1 MTLSEEDVLWYK
13 QNIPNTPFKDF
24 EKIINVIG
32 NENGDVKS
40 EEKPAKNEK
49 TAPVTYLQKYSDN
62 QILAEAVII
71 GKEPCFLVS
80 ENGIIT
86 PKKQI
91 LDGDRIIQPF
101 LSEMYIN
108 KPYTFKSIGEVQ
120 QYIEETKNETLD
132 SFYKTVKIV
141 WKKYVDADDFHVS
154 ICAAD
159 TIFTYFQDKI
169 GLTHYL
175 FFVGNAGSGK
185 SNNLTVF
192 QFLGYRNMTST
203 GLSYANIYQFLGSGD
218 EGLGTICEDEAD
230 NIDEDNEKMR
240 IYKNGYT
247 TGRPTTK
254 TDTTYGRKQFKFNNF
269 CFKAFA
275 AERLPDSMKAKGFNQ
290 RILEIPCVYGFPEYD
305 ISEVANPAGEDE
317 FQYLLDELLE
327 TRNKLLIYKLQH
339 HHEKIPNI
347 KINLKNRE
355 KQLFKPVLRVF
366 QKTGTLYELLPV
378 ISEYVSKKRQANANT
393 FHAYLYNI
401 VKDLIK
407 EKDTYE
413 LETSDI
419 WLSVI
424 SDLDGREIPGKPLS
438 YETVEFDTISQ
449 KMVTQAMKDVFGG
462 LPPKRHGSTSKLVFN
477 AEKFKKIGR
486 IYQLNLDVKITEG
499 EDGIGDD
506 GYDGYDSGNVGLD
519 KHLNGEGE

>member
-1 MTLSEEDVLWYK
+1 MTLSEEDVLWHK

-32 NENGDVKS
+32 NGNGEAKT
-40 EEKPAKNEK
+40 EEKQNKNEK
-49 TAPVTYLQKYSDN
+49 GTPVTYLQKYSDN

-101 LSEMYIN
+101 PSEMYIN
-108 KPYTFKSIGEVQ
+108 RPYIFKSINEVQ
-120 QYIEETKNETLD
+120 QYIEETKDVSLD

-218 EGLGTICEDEAD
+218 EGIGTICEDEAD

-275 AERLPDSMKAKGFNQ
+275 AERLPDSIKAKGFNQ
-290 RILEIPCVYGFPEYD
+290 RILEIPCVYGFPEND
-305 ISEVANPAGEDE
+305 ISEVANPAGEEE

-327 TRNKLLIYKLQH
+327 TRNKLLIYRLQH

-366 QKTGTLYELLPV
+366 QKTGVLNELLPV
-378 ISEYVSKKRQANANT
+378 ISQYVSKKREGNANT
-393 FHAYLYNI
+393 LHAFLYNV
-401 VKDLIK
+401 VKNLIQTK
-407 EKDTYE
+407 NSYE

-419 WLSVI
+419 WVSVI
-424 SDLDGREIPGKPLS
+424 EDLEGRDIPGKPLS
-438 YETVEFDTISQ
+438 CETAEFGVISQ
-449 KMVTQAMKDVFGG
+449 KMIIQVMKDVFGAS
-462 LPPKRHGSTSKLVFN
+462 PPKHHGSARKLVFN
-477 AEKFKKIGR
+477 ADKFKKIGR
-486 IYQLNLDVKITEG
+486 VYELKTEVQIS
-499 EDGIGDD
+499 EGDD
-506 GYDGYDSGNVGLD
+506 GTDGTDGTDSVSIGLD
-519 KHLNGEGE
+519 KHLNGEVE

>member
-1 MTLSEEDVLWYK
+1 MYYGISKTYPILHSKTLKNY
-13 QNIPNTPFKDF
+13 QC
-24 EKIINVIG
+24 IG
-32 NENGDVKS
+32 NGNGEAKP
-40 EEKPAKNEK
+40 EEKTDKKEK
-49 TAPVTYLQKYSDN
+49 GAPVTYLQKYSDN
-62 QILAEAVII
+62 QILAEAVMI

-101 LSEMYIN
+101 VSEMYIN
-108 KPYTFKSIGEVQ
+108 RPYTFKSVSEVQ
-120 QYIEETKNETLD
+120 QYIEETKNRTLD
-132 SFYKTVKIV
+132 SFYKSVKIV

-192 QFLGYRNMTST
+192 QFLAYRNMTST
-203 GLSYANIYQFLGSGD
+203 GLSHANIYQYLGSGD

-275 AERLPDSMKAKGFNQ
+275 AERLPDSNKAKGFNQ

-327 TRNKLLIYKLQH
+327 IRNKLLIYRLQH
-339 HHEKIPNI
+339 YHEKIPNI

-366 QKTGTLYELLPV
+366 QKTGVLYELLPI
-378 ISEYVSKKRQANANT
+378 ISQYVSKKRQANANT
-393 FHAYLYNI
+393 LHAFLYD
-401 VKDLIK
+401 VVRDLIK
-407 EKDTYE
+407 TKNTYE

-419 WLSVI
+419 WASVI
-424 SDLDGREIPGKPLS
+424 TDLQGSDILGKPLS
-438 YETVEFDTISQ
+438 CETAEFGVISQ
-449 KMVTQAMKDVFGG
+449 KMIIQTMKDVFGAI
-462 LPPKRHGSTSKLVFN
+462 PPKHHGSARKLVFN
-477 AEKFKKIGR
+477 ADKFKKIGR
-486 IYQLNLDVKITEG
+486 VYELKTEVQIAEG
-499 EDGIGDD
+499 EDGTD
-506 GYDGYDSGNVGLD
+506 GTDGTDSGSIGLE
-519 KHLNGEGE
+519 KHMSGEGE